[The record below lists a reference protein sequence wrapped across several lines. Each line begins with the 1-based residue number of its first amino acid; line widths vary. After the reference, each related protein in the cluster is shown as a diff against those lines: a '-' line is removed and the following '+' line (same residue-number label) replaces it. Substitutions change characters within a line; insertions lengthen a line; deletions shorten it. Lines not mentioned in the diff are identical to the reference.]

1 MPVENTTPNRNYP
14 LPFKENEL
22 QDDVARLIGA
32 ITGIDLDIANVLV
45 SLALKS
51 ENGHGHVVSDVTGLA
66 AALAAKQD
74 AEQKGLANGF
84 ASLGA
89 DGKVPAGQL
98 PSAVFGALSYQGT
111 WNANTNVPT
120 IPAANA
126 SNKGWYY
133 KVGTPGS
140 TSIGGID
147 DWKIGDWV
155 VSNGT
160 GWDKVD
166 NTESVVSVA
175 GLTGAIGAA
184 ALLNAIGALPKAG
197 GTVEGDLVVQGSL
210 QTGHCVE
217 ISGVADLD
225 NYTTPGDYLQ
235 RMNVDAAAG
244 ANYPVPY
251 AGHLRVAK
259 SDNGHMAFQF
269 YHTYSQQNEMF
280 FRAFY
285 DSAGVGWSAW
295 RKVFSADGGVIPGDV
310 QIDGKLRL
318 TKTNDASET
327 STDHAFQI
335 GPDNGSNVIIDG
347 NEIMARNNGVG
358 KQLYIQPGISTQEG
372 CALGAGT
379 TIDGNIAYH
388 SGNFTPGND
397 VYTGSS
403 RDHTTFPVG
412 HLVCA
417 EKNGGHPDRN
427 QSQVVR
433 VHPSNTMGYH
443 LGDSGAILAGTW
455 RSRGRSSHYSSQWLF
470 FLMQRT
476 A

>member
-32 ITGIDLDIANVLV
+32 ITGIDLDIANILV

-51 ENGHGHVVSDVTGLA
+51 ENGHGHVISDITGLA

-74 AEQKGLANGF
+74 ADQKGLANGF

-111 WNANTNVPT
+111 WNANTNAPT

-126 SNKGWYY
+126 SNKGWYF
-133 KVGTPGS
+133 KVATAGA

-147 DWKIGDWV
+147 EWKVGDWV

-184 ALLNAIGALPKAG
+184 ALLAAIGAATAAQGAKA
-197 GTVEGDLVVQGSL
+197 DSAVQP
-210 QTGHCVE
+210 
-217 ISGVADLD
+217 ADLGSAAYASAGAFLGVLAKAVD
-225 NYTTPGDYLQ
+225 SAKLNGATDSASGTANTIVKRTGSGDIETRLFRSTYNASGTLPGNREFLMRGSTSDPYLRPITT
-235 RMNVDAAAG
+235 AAA
-244 ANYPVPY
+244 AAALKP
-251 AGHLRVAK
+251 HL
-259 SDNGHMAFQF
+259 
-269 YHTYSQQNEMF
+269 
-280 FRAFY
+280 
-285 DSAGVGWSAW
+285 
-295 RKVFSADGGVIPGDV
+295 
-310 QIDGKLRL
+310 
-318 TKTNDASET
+318 
-327 STDHAFQI
+327 
-335 GPDNGSNVIIDG
+335 
-347 NEIMARNNGVG
+347 
-358 KQLYIQPGISTQEG
+358 
-372 CALGAGT
+372 
-379 TIDGNIAYH
+379 
-388 SGNFTPGND
+388 GND

-403 RDHTTFPVG
+403 VDHTSFPVG
-412 HLVCA
+412 HIVGA
-417 EKNGGHPDRN
+417 EKNGSHPSRN

-433 VHPSNTMGYH
+433 VHPSNTLGYH
-443 LGDSGAILAGTW
+443 LGDSGAALAGTW